1 LPLGFWS
8 HHRFRLGKTRVE
20 LIPGIL
26 RSAVQFGF
34 PSVNGTPYHRDMAL
48 LLPLPA
54 AILLDPA
61 SVLAGLALGIAVGLA
76 VGVLTRGRGA
86 V

>member
-1 LPLGFWS
+1 
-8 HHRFRLGKTRVE
+8 
-20 LIPGIL
+20 
-26 RSAVQFGF
+26 
-34 PSVNGTPYHRDMAL
+34 MAL

-76 VGVLTRGRGA
+76 VGVLTRGKGA

>member
-1 LPLGFWS
+1 M
-8 HHRFRLGKTRVE
+8 V
-20 LIPGIL
+20 
-26 RSAVQFGF
+26 
-34 PSVNGTPYHRDMAL
+34 L

>member
-1 LPLGFWS
+1 
-8 HHRFRLGKTRVE
+8 VE
-20 LIPGIL
+20 SIRGIL
-26 RSAVQFGF
+26 ESAVQFGF
-34 PSVNGTPYHRDMAL
+34 PRLDCRVYHLDMVL

-54 AILLDPA
+54 AVLLDPA
-61 SVLAGLALGIAVGLA
+61 SVLAGLAIGIAVGLA

>member
-1 LPLGFWS
+1 M
-8 HHRFRLGKTRVE
+8 E
-20 LIPGIL
+20 LIRGIL

-34 PSVNGTPYHRDMAL
+34 PSVNRVPYHQGMVL